1 MDIKEKIQEIINH
14 RKGLGTY
21 VGKGHL
27 DEVKK
32 KKDFFLRLIHSV
44 EKFKNFREVAL
55 QQITDQTGEYYIM
68 SSENPMFEQCLEDAS
83 PNQVIEEAKNALS
96 QIERLEKRFSRDTV
110 NISVVGRAR
119 QGKSRLLQSIS
130 GLANEVI
137 PASNG
142 GDCTGAKSVITN
154 HVGESYAHIK
164 FYDELEMIEQIQKY
178 MDAIGI
184 HRKLTTLAQVPSLK
198 SDIEDFI
205 STQSGVS
212 GKKQSYFEH
221 FRKYVD
227 FYDEYKGY
235 VGTTLVEKDLNQVRK
250 YVAQY
255 GVDMQPTYAYL
266 AVKEAEILTPYPYSD
281 AGKIVLIDTI
291 GLGDTSLGIRDKMI
305 RTLREDSDAAILVR
319 LPSANG
325 DGIRE
330 EDDEL
335 YDLISEAMGAEA
347 LSKWLFLAL
356 NVCDELGN
364 MNSGLAMEK
373 AFKSRKLNFAFLQM
387 LNCGSQQDVEENLL
401 KPILLYLS
409 DNLSDVD
416 NKMIASANKT
426 FNRCWESYYSLCNKI
441 DQLSNNSFSESLN
454 SGGLFDELYSDDLAL
469 AQKLEQLTYKY
480 KGHDKKCQVIED
492 EVRKTIKKV
501 VLLSPTEE
509 EILAE
514 LQSGKLSAHVNIVYE
529 NFADHFRASISDQ
542 FEEINKSVVA
552 NIQEDFKSEI
562 IHILRAEDGGK
573 LNAIP
578 LALESNTPS
587 DMEWMEAF
595 INQKLND
602 FPLVKEAFE
611 SVLTYRLN
619 IEGYLECKVN
629 KCLECLD
636 PEEKGQFSQLDFS
649 SDTTKEE
656 EAEKIEQALLSSINQ
671 LAGCL
676 VNEIQDVLK
685 LPYSSF
691 YARIRK
697 FRERIIYS
705 KKGERELKNMYREY
719 ATSIWKDKFAAIA
732 KKQGALSEINE
743 LKETLAA
750 NRTKSLFLI
759 KF

>member
-387 LNCGSQQDVEENLL
+387 LNCGSQQDVEEKLL

-426 FNRCWESYYSLCNKI
+426 FSRCWESY
-441 DQLSNNSFSESLN
+441 
-454 SGGLFDELYSDDLAL
+454 
-469 AQKLEQLTYKY
+469 
-480 KGHDKKCQVIED
+480 
-492 EVRKTIKKV
+492 
-501 VLLSPTEE
+501 
-509 EILAE
+509 
-514 LQSGKLSAHVNIVYE
+514 
-529 NFADHFRASISDQ
+529 
-542 FEEINKSVVA
+542 
-552 NIQEDFKSEI
+552 
-562 IHILRAEDGGK
+562 
-573 LNAIP
+573 
-578 LALESNTPS
+578 
-587 DMEWMEAF
+587 
-595 INQKLND
+595 
-602 FPLVKEAFE
+602 
-611 SVLTYRLN
+611 
-619 IEGYLECKVN
+619 
-629 KCLECLD
+629 
-636 PEEKGQFSQLDFS
+636 
-649 SDTTKEE
+649 
-656 EAEKIEQALLSSINQ
+656 
-671 LAGCL
+671 
-676 VNEIQDVLK
+676 
-685 LPYSSF
+685 
-691 YARIRK
+691 
-697 FRERIIYS
+697 
-705 KKGERELKNMYREY
+705 
-719 ATSIWKDKFAAIA
+719 
-732 KKQGALSEINE
+732 
-743 LKETLAA
+743 
-750 NRTKSLFLI
+750 
-759 KF
+759 